1 MEILLLLIHVIFASL
16 LFGIFGAWAYFLAY
30 MLKSLKL
37 SPSLDDL
44 GIRPAH
50 GKVLKVS
57 VILPARNEEK
67 YIGKC
72 LQTLLT
78 QNYPNYEIVVI
89 NDSSTDR
96 TGDIINQLALRSSSI
111 LVVNA
116 KPKPEDWVGKNWAC
130 YEGYQRATGD
140 VFLFT
145 DADTSHSALTM
156 SLAIS
161 YLNEQNLDALTAIPR
176 LVCKDFWT
184 RITLPVLSNFLHS
197 RFSALRVNNP
207 DTKTG
212 YFFGSFYV
220 ITRSA
225 YEKVGTHMI
234 VKHELVEDGAL
245 GHKVKEENFKMKMVR
260 GEKYVDALWARDFKT
275 LWHGLRRLMISVYS
289 QDKTSASLMTI
300 AVFFLLLEPFLSLLY
315 ALEVYTKGSNIII
328 NEVLLGI
335 NIATIAIIVLA
346 NAIQLKFGI
355 FQNPLYALGS
365 PISAAIVSL
374 SFISSLLDAKK
385 IGAVNWRDRLYTIRK
400 NQHPL

>member
-1 MEILLLLIHVIFASL
+1 
-16 LFGIFGAWAYFLAY
+16 
-30 MLKSLKL
+30 
-37 SPSLDDL
+37 
-44 GIRPAH
+44 
-50 GKVLKVS
+50 LKVS

-72 LQTLLT
+72 LQTLLR

-96 TGDIINQLALRSSSI
+96 TGDIINQLALKSSSI

-161 YLNEQNLDALTAIPR
+161 YLKEQNLDALTAIPK

-245 GHKVKEENFKMKMVR
+245 GRKVKEENFKMKMVR

-315 ALEVYTKGSNIII
+315 ALEVYTKASNIII